1 VKSRIRIR
9 IKRIWIRN
17 TDSKY
22 PTTIAKDGNIGPRE
36 WSWWEISASV
46 IWGKS
51 MKRETIKGENLEKK
65 EEEKQVKLK
74 LKGKKI
80 QKVHEG

>member
-9 IKRIWIRN
+9 FKRVWIRN
-17 TDSKY
+17 TDPKY
-22 PTTIAKDGNIGPRE
+22 PARIAKDGNIGARE

-51 MKRETIKGENLEKK
+51 MKRETKKGENLEKK
-65 EEEKQVKLK
+65 MRKNQVKLK

>member
-17 TDSKY
+17 TDPKY
-22 PTTIAKDGNIGPRE
+22 PTTIAKDGNIGARE

-74 LKGKKI
+74 LKGKKNP
-80 QKVHEG
+80 KGA